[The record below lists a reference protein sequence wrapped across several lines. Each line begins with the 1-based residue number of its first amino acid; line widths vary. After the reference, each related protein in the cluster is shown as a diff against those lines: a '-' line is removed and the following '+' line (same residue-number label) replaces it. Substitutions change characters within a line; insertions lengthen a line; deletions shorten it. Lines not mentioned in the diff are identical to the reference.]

1 MPQLRDLLEEA
12 RRACGAPAM
21 GVALVDPD
29 GSAEVVVAGTRVRGR
44 DLPVAED
51 DPWHIGSCTKSMTAL
66 LYARLVES
74 GRAAW
79 GAPLPDL
86 LPDLASGADPGWAAV
101 TIDDVLRHRA
111 GLPANLYLRDMRDAA
126 ADVRPVRV
134 QRTAAAAGALARP
147 PDRPGRFHYSNL
159 GYMVAGAAIERIVDA
174 PWEEALD
181 AEVLAPLGIASAG
194 VGAPGGDAPWGHR
207 PRIGAWGRGRPD
219 DPARPERA
227 DNPAVM
233 SPAGRVHL
241 PLREWAR
248 FVAQFLEGGATLV
261 DEASVAHLLARP
273 AGPGPPQAM
282 GWVHADPR
290 TERMLG
296 APVSVGHQGSN
307 RRWAAT
313 ALLSRDRRR
322 AGLAVANDGR
332 SRALTATAMLGGR
345 ALREG

>member
-111 GLPANLYLRDMRDAA
+111 GLPANLPLRDMRDAA

-194 VGAPGGDAPWGHR
+194 VAPGRAVGPPAAHR
-207 PRIGAWGRGRPD
+207 RLGAW
-219 DPARPERA
+219 
-227 DNPAVM
+227 
-233 SPAGRVHL
+233 PAG
-241 PLREWAR
+241 
-248 FVAQFLEGGATLV
+248 
-261 DEASVAHLLARP
+261 
-273 AGPGPPQAM
+273 
-282 GWVHADPR
+282 
-290 TERMLG
+290 
-296 APVSVGHQGSN
+296 
-307 RRWAAT
+307 
-313 ALLSRDRRR
+313 
-322 AGLAVANDGR
+322 
-332 SRALTATAMLGGR
+332 
-345 ALREG
+345 